1 MDAMSGGQAGSLRS
15 KVEDAQNA
23 ISRAIAKAN
32 LTGDPMAPALEAMAD
47 SLGAQLALHQANIGH
62 FQEVNERLNNSVSG
76 AVGRGEQ
83 ALEAKRLTIIEALA
97 PLLAQQTA
105 QSVRAWNRTITLKAV
120 LLYGTFAV
128 AVAFGVGM
136 AGYGVGWQAGHASA
150 LETSGALAG
159 AIYHAGPNAENA
171 LVSMVRGNN
180 LAEAWAKCQKSAVSD
195 KNGRRVCLMPM
206 WADPEGQPSRG

>member
-23 ISRAIAKAN
+23 ITRAIAKAN
-32 LTGDPMAPALEAMAD
+32 LTGDPMAPALEAMAE
-47 SLGAQLALHQANIGH
+47 SLGAQLALHEANIGY
-62 FQEVNERLNNSVSG
+62 FREVSRRLDNSVSG
-76 AVGRGEQ
+76 AVGRGEE

-97 PLLAQQTA
+97 PLLAQQTT
-105 QSVRAWNRTITLKAV
+105 QSVRAWNRIITLKTM
-120 LLYGTFAV
+120 LSYGTFAV

-150 LETSGALAG
+150 LETSGALSG
-159 AIYHAGPNAENA
+159 AIYHAGSNAENA
-171 LVSMVRGNN
+171 LVNMVRGNN

-195 KNGRRVCLMPM
+195 KNGRRVCMMPM
-206 WADPEGQPSRG
+206 WADPDGQPVKG